1 MKQRTSLLLLC
12 LFLTTAAPAAPP
24 DTTVADRMDA
34 VVPKLLDRFQVP
46 GAAVA
51 VIRSGEVVHA
61 RGYGLA
67 DAKAHVP
74 MTSRTVLNA
83 GSVSTPVTAWGVM
96 TLVEDGHIQLDA
108 PVNRYLRRLQI
119 TSDEYDADGVT
130 VRRLLSHTSG
140 LSRGSYPGY
149 APGADVPDLAAAL
162 EGDESSSPGSGMLQ
176 EARVVRAPGSEFA
189 YSGTAYGVLEVMIE
203 DVTGQSFP
211 AYMRKAVLARLGM
224 NRSAFGWPDS
234 IRQHA
239 ATPHNVWSDAIPI
252 RRFASDALGNLNV
265 TAPDLG
271 RWLAATVDGPSGP
284 RGRGVLS
291 PGTIDSMLTV
301 NREEWGIGYGVET
314 LPDGAEL
321 WGHSGWNLGWMSRVH
336 VDPETGH
343 GLVVL
348 TNADPYGF
356 MVTRGA
362 HCAWVQA
369 DYGVSF
375 DRFCQESAAALAAAA
390 FHDTTATA
398 AIEQVRAQREA
409 HPDHIYVNQAE
420 FNWLGERLLDQH
432 RVHHAIQVLRW
443 NVDLHPDAWNAYHNL
458 GEAYV
463 RAGKREQAIQN
474 YERSLDLN
482 PENENAQRMLDK
494 LRS

>member
-1 MKQRTSLLLLC
+1 MNRLSIFFLLSLL
-12 LFLTTAAPAAPP
+12 FTSAAPAAPP
-24 DTTVADRMDA
+24 DTTMADRMDA
-34 VVPKLLDRFQVP
+34 VVPELLDRFEVP

-51 VIRSGEVVHA
+51 VIRNGEVVHA

-67 DAKAHVP
+67 DAEAHVP
-74 MTSRTVLNA
+74 MTAQTVLNVA
-83 GSVSTPVTAWGVM
+83 SVAKPVAAWGVM
-96 TLVEDGHIQLDA
+96 ALVENGQIHLDA
-108 PVNRYLRRLQI
+108 PVNRYLKRLQI
-119 TSDEYDADGVT
+119 TSDSFGVNGVT

-149 APGADVPDLAAAL
+149 LPGTEVPDLVSTL
-162 EGDESSSPGSGMLQ
+162 KGDVSPPTSSGMIH
-176 EARVVRAPGSEFA
+176 EARLVHAPGSKQA

-211 AYMRKAVLARLGM
+211 AYMHEAVFSPLGM
-224 NRSAFGWPDS
+224 HRSAFGWPDS

-239 ATPHNVWSDAIPI
+239 AAPHNMWADTSPI
-252 RRFASDALGNLNV
+252 RRFAGYAWGDLNT

-271 RWLAATVDGPSGP
+271 RWLAAAVDGPSGP

-291 PGTIDSMLTV
+291 PGTVDSMLTV
-301 NREEWGIGYGVET
+301 TRGKFGISYEAET
-314 LPDGAEL
+314 LPDGTKL

-336 VDPETGH
+336 IDPETGN

-362 HCAWVQA
+362 HCAWVKA

-375 DRFCQESAAALAAAA
+375 DRFCQESAAALAAAT

-398 AIEQVRAQREA
+398 AIEQVRAQRKG
-409 HPDHIYVNQAE
+409 HPDRVYVDQAE
-420 FNWLGERLLDQH
+420 FNWLGYRLLDQH
-432 RVHHAIQVLRW
+432 RVHHAIQVFRW
-443 NVDLHPDAWNAYHNL
+443 NVDLHPEAWNAYDSL
-458 GEAYV
+458 GEAYM
-463 RAGKREQAIQN
+463 RAGEREKAIQN
-474 YERSLDLN
+474 YEKSLDLN
-482 PENENAQRMLDK
+482 PDNDNARQMLEK
-494 LRS
+494 PRS